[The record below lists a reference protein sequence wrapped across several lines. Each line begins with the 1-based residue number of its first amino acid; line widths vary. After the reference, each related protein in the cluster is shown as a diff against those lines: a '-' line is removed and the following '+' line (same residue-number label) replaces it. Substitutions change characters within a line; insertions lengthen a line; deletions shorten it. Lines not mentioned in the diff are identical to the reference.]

1 MLGVSTYTQDHID
14 SARRRIAEQVSAY
27 DDLVA
32 ATGSG
37 AGPDTVDAFAGR
49 FFGNLVIVL
58 DHLFMHRLR
67 GKEGKDGN
75 PINEVRMLSL
85 ALVENGG
92 VLTADK
98 TIKYKPETAVLG
110 IAVGDEV
117 TVDEGGFTR
126 LAEAYFAEIE
136 KRFT

>member
-14 SARRRIAEQVSAY
+14 QARRRIAEQVSTY

-32 ATGSG
+32 TTGSG
-37 AGPDTVDAFAGR
+37 GGPDTVDAFAGR
-49 FFGNLVIVL
+49 LFENLVIVL

-67 GKEGKDGN
+67 GREGKDGN
-75 PINEVRMLSL
+75 PANEVRMLSL
-85 ALVENGG
+85 SLVEHGG

-98 TIKYKPETAVLG
+98 TIKYEPETSVLG
-110 IAVGDEV
+110 LAVGDRV
-117 TVDEGGFTR
+117 TIDQSGFAR

>member
-1 MLGVSTYTQDHID
+1 MLGVSSYTQDHID
-14 SARRRIAEQVSAY
+14 QARRRIAEQVSTY

-32 ATGSG
+32 A
-37 AGPDTVDAFAGR
+37 AGGPGNAADAFAPR

-58 DHLFMHRLR
+58 DALFMHRLR

-85 ALVENGG
+85 SQVEHGG

-98 TIKYKPETAVLG
+98 TIRYKPETSILG
-110 IAVGDEV
+110 LAIGDEIV
-117 TVDEGGFTR
+117 IDESGFVR
-126 LAEAYFAEIE
+126 LADAYFAEIE